1 MTTKNTMVFFG
12 ERFLANDGGGV
23 FRSGFLV
30 SGIWYLRVG
39 WGFVVVVEVE
49 KEDLELVVECVM
61 KLVWAYL
68 NRRTHFLCHLSLM
81 LVEADVPSVD
91 GYLFRMVMQANFVSL
106 LLFLD
111 GDCLRKMI
119 GVKVEMWWSRWL

>member
-1 MTTKNTMVFFG
+1 M
-12 ERFLANDGGGV
+12 
-23 FRSGFLV
+23 
-30 SGIWYLRVG
+30 
-39 WGFVVVVEVE
+39 
-49 KEDLELVVECVM
+49 
-61 KLVWAYL
+61 
-68 NRRTHFLCHLSLM
+68 NRRTHFLRRLSLM